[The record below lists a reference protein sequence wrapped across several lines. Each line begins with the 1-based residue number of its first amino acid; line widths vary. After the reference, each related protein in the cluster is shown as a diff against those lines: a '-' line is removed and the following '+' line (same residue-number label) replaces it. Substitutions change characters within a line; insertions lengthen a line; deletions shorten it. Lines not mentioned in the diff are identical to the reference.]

1 MEIISDLFLRVS
13 IVGISEFA
21 KNISETVKNFFECV
35 EIAKRMK
42 NESASSSIKVED
54 NGHAFKSSSRSFTI
68 PVCRRRGD
76 RNYFPDVNKPHLI
89 VSSKTQDILRRISRG
104 PYFSERCAIET
115 VNVEDSETETM
126 LSNFASDSIVL
137 VDLRREKKTITVQF
151 YILNI
156 VPSCDDICYVIQF
169 SMHNCELDDSS
180 AAYLEPI
187 FNAVIDQTLKVFYK
201 FRKPLRG
208 DNYDRLELE
217 LRVLHRLGYD
227 LEFEETKK
235 GYVCSFTI
243 PSLSSEAMEMIGAS
257 SAQVDMILPFTYPKS
272 PPSVKI
278 LSPNGKTKE
287 VDLEESWNANYTLG
301 HIIRALQEE

>member
-1 MEIISDLFLRVS
+1 MGIISDFFLRVS
-13 IVGISEFA
+13 IVGISEFV

-42 NESASSSIKVED
+42 NESVGSSIKVED

-76 RNYFPDVNKPHLI
+76 RNFFPDVNKPHLI
-89 VSSKTQDILRRISRG
+89 VSSKTQDILGISRG
-104 PYFSERCAIET
+104 PYFSEYCAIET

-137 VDLRREKKTITVQF
+137 VDLRQEKKTITVQF

-180 AAYLEPI
+180 AAYLKLI
-187 FNAVIDQTLKVFYK
+187 FNVVIDQTLEVFYK

-227 LEFEETKK
+227 PEFEETKK

-243 PSLSSEAMEMIGAS
+243 PSLGSAAMEMIGAS
-257 SAQVDMILPFTYPKS
+257 SAQVDMILPFSYPQS
-272 PPSVKI
+272 LPSVKI

-287 VDLEESWNANYTLG
+287 VDPEGPWNANYTLG

>member
-1 MEIISDLFLRVS
+1 MGIISDFFLRVS
-13 IVGISEFA
+13 IVGISEFV
-21 KNISETVKNFFECV
+21 KNISETVKIFFECV

-42 NESASSSIKVED
+42 NESARSSIKVED
-54 NGHAFKSSSRSFTI
+54 NGHAFMSSSRSFTI

-76 RNYFPDVNKPHLI
+76 RNYFPNVNKPHLI
-89 VSSKTQDILRRISRG
+89 VSAKTQDILGISRG
-104 PYFSERCAIET
+104 PHFSEYCAIET
-115 VNVEDSETETM
+115 VNVENSETETM

-137 VDLRREKKTITVQF
+137 VDLRQEKKTITVQF

-180 AAYLEPI
+180 AAYLKLI
-187 FNAVIDQTLKVFYK
+187 FDVVIEQTLEVFYK
-201 FRKPLRG
+201 FREPLRG

-217 LRVLHRLGYD
+217 LRVLNRLGYD
-227 LEFEETKK
+227 PEFEETKK
-235 GYVCSFTI
+235 GYACSFVI
-243 PSLSSEAMEMIGAS
+243 PSLNSEAMEMMGSS
-257 SAQVDMILPFTYPKS
+257 SALVDTILPFSFPQS
-272 PPSVKI
+272 LPIVKL

-287 VDLEESWNANYTLG
+287 IDLKDAWNANYTLG